1 MKFTITT
8 TLDVPVGNFL
18 KKRLLYIEDVESS
31 LADDVRG
38 SLERGDFL
46 LSRSIGRPI
55 KIGRV
60 TVRKK
65 V

>member
-8 TLDVPVGNFL
+8 TLDVPVGNLL
-18 KKRLLYIEDVESS
+18 KKRLLYVDEIEGT
-31 LADDVRG
+31 LADDVRH
-38 SLERGDFL
+38 SLECGDFL
-46 LSRSIGRPI
+46 LSRSINWRI